1 MCQESDMRALDLVID
16 GNDISHFVGPR
27 VNCEETLAEWTV
39 HTELIRNQET
49 PGLLRPLNDKNVQVK
64 YRMRSPAGVF
74 PWRSGRAVVTWRLTE
89 MGNEELILHGIGLLD
104 KAKSQTNASGVPMT
118 VTITKTTS
126 VGGVVVEKEEDIGTI
141 SIVEEDPQQVAIREA
156 QVQLAQETEIQAIT
170 SPSFILFL
178 ANSALS
184 SYRSLRSTGMS
195 ENNGELLYSSF
206 IFLPLAIEYFLK
218 YLLVKNIGEF
228 KDEYKTH
235 KLLALFDFLPFEV
248 QGSLD
253 NEFENEL
260 EKIGRER
267 TFQKLRVFLKKSQ
280 NAFTAIRYLFDP
292 KNATTS
298 RHLLR
303 PENIAVLTCVSNALE
318 RVSKRI

>member
-1 MCQESDMRALDLVID
+1 MREGSDMRALDLIID
-16 GNDISHFVGPR
+16 GNDISQFVGPK
-27 VNCEETLAEWTV
+27 VNTEETLAEWIV

-49 PGLLRPLNDKNVQVK
+49 PGMLQPLNDKNVQVK
-64 YRMRSPAGVF
+64 YRMRSPAGIF
-74 PWRSGRAVVTWRLTE
+74 PWRSGRAVVAWRLTE
-89 MGNEELILHGIGLLD
+89 IGNEELILHGIGLLD
-104 KAKSQTNASGVPMT
+104 KAKSQTTASGIPIA
-118 VTITKTTS
+118 VTLTKTTL

-141 SIVEEDPQQVAIREA
+141 SIAEEDPQQVAIREA
-156 QVQLAQETEIQAIT
+156 QIQLAQETEIQAIT

-184 SYRSLRSTGMS
+184 SYRSLRSTGVS

-218 YLLVKNIGEF
+218 YQLVKNIGEF
-228 KDEYKTH
+228 KDEFKTH
-235 KLLALFDFLPFEV
+235 KLLALFDFLPFDV
-248 QGSLD
+248 QESLD
-253 NEFENEL
+253 IEFKNEL

-267 TFQKLRVFLKKSQ
+267 TFQELRVFLKKSQ

-292 KNATTS
+292 KNAITS

-318 RVSKRI
+318 CVSKRA